1 MFARSRG
8 RHRELSVHRIRQNH
22 INDLHL
28 RIVLNAAKG
37 FVVINRFGLDAVLLR
52 KPLRF
57 CRITANQGGQL
68 CFLADAKCGNQLVD
82 RQSAEADKRE
92 ADPFFQGPG
101 LDGISRL
108 WSGSIAPSLFLG
120 RDELCELR
128 SE

>member
-1 MFARSRG
+1 MQRPAMPLSGSGESR
-8 RHRELSVHRIRQNH
+8 V
-22 INDLHL
+22 
-28 RIVLNAAKG
+28 IV
-37 FVVINRFGLDAVLLR
+37 
-52 KPLRF
+52 P
-57 CRITANQGGQL
+57 
-68 CFLADAKCGNQLVD
+68 ADAKCGNQLVD